1 MEEKKLA
8 ISDEKLEVFISNILR
23 AGVALS
29 AVFMLSDG
37 VFYLV
42 QNAFAP
48 ALYHTFAARPGEL
61 LNLRGMA
68 ANIRAFNNLG
78 IMQLGLLILIATPVI
93 RVVMS
98 LAVFVIQRDRLYT
111 AVTFIVLGI
120 LMYSI
125 FRG

>member
-29 AVFMLSDG
+29 AVFMLSGG

-48 ALYHTFAARPGEL
+48 AL
-61 LNLRGMA
+61 
-68 ANIRAFNNLG
+68 
-78 IMQLGLLILIATPVI
+78 
-93 RVVMS
+93 
-98 LAVFVIQRDRLYT
+98 
-111 AVTFIVLGI
+111 
-120 LMYSI
+120 
-125 FRG
+125 

>member
-1 MEEKKLA
+1 
-8 ISDEKLEVFISNILR
+8 
-23 AGVALS
+23 
-29 AVFMLSDG
+29 
-37 VFYLV
+37 
-42 QNAFAP
+42 
-48 ALYHTFAARPGEL
+48 
-61 LNLRGMA
+61 MA

>member
-1 MEEKKLA
+1 MEEKKPA
-8 ISDEKLEVFISNILR
+8 ISDDKLDIFISNILR

-29 AVFMLSDG
+29 AAFVLSG
-37 VFYLV
+37 GIFYLV

-48 ALYHTFAARPGEL
+48 ALYHTFTARPSEL
-61 LNLRGMA
+61 LNLHGMV

-78 IMQLGLLILIATPVI
+78 IIQLGLLILIATPVI
-93 RVVMS
+93 RIVTS
-98 LAVFVIQRDRLYT
+98 LTVFVIQRDRLYT
-111 AVTFIVLGI
+111 AVTFIVLCI